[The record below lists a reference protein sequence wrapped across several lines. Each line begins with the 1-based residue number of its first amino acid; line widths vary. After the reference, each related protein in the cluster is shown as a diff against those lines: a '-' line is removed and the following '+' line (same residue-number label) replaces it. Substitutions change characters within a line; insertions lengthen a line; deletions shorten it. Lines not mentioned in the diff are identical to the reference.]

1 MCGWLAQCADLL
13 QPLYGS
19 LKDVLF
25 QSKVVGAGKS
35 SVKVLEH
42 VTLPFARTG
51 RVGPYW
57 GSRPPS
63 DPL

>member
-25 QSKVVGAGKS
+25 RSKVIGTDDT
-35 SVKVLEH
+35 SVKVLD

-51 RVGPYW
+51 RIWPYLR